1 MCKPLRVVRVI
12 NPARLLV
19 LIVAMCALPLPELA
33 QESRIKGWIGLDL
46 YQEGYRADREGD
58 YITAFKKLSSFR
70 KINRARL
77 AESTT
82 SDEIAFRRSLD
93 AELGQLDQKIRE
105 GNEDRRW
112 NVPGGAG
119 QGDRGQTVR
128 QPSGFTR
135 PSAGANTVQS
145 NETSS
150 SGQTVMPIRIPP
162 ASSGA
167 NIGQYNR
174 AHISVQ
180 IVRPP
185 VSMHF
190 HHR

>member
-1 MCKPLRVVRVI
+1 
-12 NPARLLV
+12 
-19 LIVAMCALPLPELA
+19 MCALPLPELA

-135 PSAGANTVQS
+135 PSSGANSVQS
-145 NETSS
+145 NQTSS
-150 SGQTVMPIRIPP
+150 SGQTVMPRRVTPE
-162 ASSGA
+162 SSGA

-174 AHISVQ
+174 AHISAQ

>member
-105 GNEDRRW
+105 GNEDRLW

-150 SGQTVMPIRIPP
+150 SGQTVMPRRVTPE
-162 ASSGA
+162 SSGA
-167 NIGQYNR
+167 NIGQSNR
-174 AHISVQ
+174 AHSSAQ
-180 IVRPP
+180 IARPP

-190 HHR
+190 NHR

>member
-1 MCKPLRVVRVI
+1 MCKPLQVMRVI

-33 QESRIKGWIGLDL
+33 QESRIKGWIGMDL
-46 YQEGYRADREGD
+46 YQEGYQADREGD

-82 SDEIAFRRSLD
+82 SDEIAFRSSLD

-105 GNEDRRW
+105 GSADEDR
-112 NVPGGAG
+112 GE
-119 QGDRGQTVR
+119 RGQTVR

-135 PSAGANTVQS
+135 PSSGANSVQS
-145 NETSS
+145 NQTSS
-150 SGQTVMPIRIPP
+150 SGQTVMPRRVTPE
-162 ASSGA
+162 SSGA
-167 NIGQYNR
+167 NIGQSNR
-174 AHISVQ
+174 AHSSAQ
-180 IVRPP
+180 IARPP

>member
-93 AELGQLDQKIRE
+93 AELGQLTQKIQE
-105 GNEDRRW
+105 GRAD
-112 NVPGGAG
+112 

-174 AHISVQ
+174 AHISAQ

>member
-82 SDEIAFRRSLD
+82 SDEIAFRSSLD

-105 GNEDRRW
+105 GSADEDR
-112 NVPGGAG
+112 GEC
-119 QGDRGQTVR
+119 GQTVR

-135 PSAGANTVQS
+135 PSSGANSVQS
-145 NETSS
+145 NQTSS
-150 SGQTVMPIRIPP
+150 SGQTVMPRRVTPE
-162 ASSGA
+162 SSGA
-167 NIGQYNR
+167 NIGQSNR
-174 AHISVQ
+174 AHSSAQ
-180 IVRPP
+180 IARPP